1 MGIFILILCLILVI
15 GGFIF
20 SILPPIPGPL
30 LPLGGLYLLH
40 FLHPQHFFSLQF
52 VLIMTVITVLI
63 LIIENIIPIWGTKK
77 LGGSKAGI
85 LGSTIGL
92 FAGLILLTPIM
103 GPFSIIVGPFAGA
116 MAGELFSGKGMDV
129 AFRSGLGSFL
139 GFLAGTGLKLMIT
152 AVMTWQMVRI
162 VFFA

>member
-1 MGIFILILCLILVI
+1 MEIFVLILCLLLII

-40 FLHPQHFFSLQF
+40 FAHPSKFFSLRF
-52 VLIMTVITVLI
+52 VLIMTVITIIV

-85 LGSTIGL
+85 WGSTIGL
-92 FAGLILLTPIM
+92 FAGLILLTPFL

-116 MAGELFSGKGMDV
+116 MIGELLSGKGMDV